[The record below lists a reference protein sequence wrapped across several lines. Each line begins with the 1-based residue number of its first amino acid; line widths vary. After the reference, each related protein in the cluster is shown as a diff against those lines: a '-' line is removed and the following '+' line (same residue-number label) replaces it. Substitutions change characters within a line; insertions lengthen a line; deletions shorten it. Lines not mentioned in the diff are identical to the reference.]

1 MPFFYPQLLQN
12 INRKKQMSFY
22 PKKMFFNTAEEKSK
36 RHNEIEN
43 TSYSTSE
50 EEV

>member
-1 MPFFYPQLLQN
+1 MFFY
-12 INRKKQMSFY
+12 S
-22 PKKMFFNTAEEKSK
+22 KKMFFNTAEEKSK

-43 TSYSTSE
+43 TSYSTSD